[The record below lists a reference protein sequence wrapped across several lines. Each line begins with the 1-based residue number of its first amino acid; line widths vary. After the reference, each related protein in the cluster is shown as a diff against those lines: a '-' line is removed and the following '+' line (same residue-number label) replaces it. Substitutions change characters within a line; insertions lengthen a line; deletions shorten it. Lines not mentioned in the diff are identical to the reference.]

1 LNGYSSD
8 PCYRGA
14 ALSDPTPESPSLAP
28 SPGSPAVA
36 GFLSFLFPGLGQLY
50 VRRRRAAAVFAVPV
64 LALTAL
70 VAVQSLGGI
79 QYFAAQLI
87 DPTFALAALIV
98 LSSLGLW
105 RLISI
110 GHAALIAEPP
120 GRRMRPQ
127 VVMVMVIL
135 GLAVVIPHG
144 VASYYAWSFYDAGK
158 QIFQAD
164 ALVPAASP
172 GPLMSAGTTA
182 VTSPSP
188 SDNGTFETPA
198 TALPSPT
205 ADRVTFLLTGV
216 DSGHDRA
223 HALTDTMLVAS
234 IDRQT
239 KKAVMLSIP
248 RDISNFPLYSGGKFR
263 GKINSLMSAA
273 GNDPKRFPDGP
284 VLTLT
289 REIGYLIGVPINYYA
304 AINLDGFQKMV
315 DLVGGV
321 DIVNPK
327 QIDDP
332 RYDWFDGTSGYKL
345 SPGPHHLNGRNAL
358 AYVRSRQ
365 GVGDSDFTR
374 AARQQQVLVALRA
387 KLGTAALLE
396 KLPDLLKVA
405 AKTIRTDFPPG
416 QVRDYLELAN
426 EVSDTAIVRH
436 VLGPPYAVHPPTGK
450 TGGIYTLVFDFKRL
464 SKLSIKLF
472 GDDSSYKTGA
482 PGSAPT
488 VPK

>member
-1 LNGYSSD
+1 M
-8 PCYRGA
+8 
-14 ALSDPTPESPSLAP
+14 
-28 SPGSPAVA
+28 V
-36 GFLSFLFPGLGQLY
+36 
-50 VRRRRAAAVFAVPV
+50 V
-64 LALTAL
+64 L
-70 VAVQSLGGI
+70 
-79 QYFAAQLI
+79 
-87 DPTFALAALIV
+87 
-98 LSSLGLW
+98 
-105 RLISI
+105 
-110 GHAALIAEPP
+110 
-120 GRRMRPQ
+120 
-127 VVMVMVIL
+127 IL

-144 VASYYAWSFYDAGK
+144 VASYYAWSFYDAGT

-164 ALVPAASP
+164 APAPATSP
-172 GPLMSAGTTA
+172 GPLSSASATPGA
-182 VTSPSP
+182 SPSP
-188 SDNGTFETPA
+188 SDNGTFVAPP

-234 IDRQT
+234 VDRQT
-239 KKAVMLSIP
+239 KQAVMLSIP
-248 RDISNFPLYSGGKFR
+248 RDISNFPLYSGGRFR
-263 GKINSLMSAA
+263 GKINSLMTAA

-321 DIVNPK
+321 DIDNPK
-327 QIDDP
+327 SDQRPALRLVRRHLRVHDCRPDTITSMA
-332 RYDWFDGTSGYKL
+332 GT
-345 SPGPHHLNGRNAL
+345 AL

-365 GVGDSDFTR
+365 GAGDSDFTR

-416 QVRDYLELAN
+416 QVREYLELAN
-426 EVSDTAIVRH
+426 DVSDTSIERH
-436 VLGPPYAVHPPTGK
+436 VLGPPYAVHPPNNT
-450 TGGIYTLVFDFKRL
+450 TGGIYTLAFDFKRL
-464 SKLSIKLF
+464 AKLSIKLF
-472 GDDSSYKTGA
+472 GDDSAYKSAPAVGAGGPEVTEVA
-482 PGSAPT
+482 PGSRRGS
-488 VPK
+488 VR

>member
-1 LNGYSSD
+1 M
-8 PCYRGA
+8 
-14 ALSDPTPESPSLAP
+14 AP
-28 SPGSPAVA
+28 P
-36 GFLSFLFPGLGQLY
+36 
-50 VRRRRAAAVFAVPV
+50 
-64 LALTAL
+64 
-70 VAVQSLGGI
+70 
-79 QYFAAQLI
+79 
-87 DPTFALAALIV
+87 
-98 LSSLGLW
+98 
-105 RLISI
+105 
-110 GHAALIAEPP
+110 
-120 GRRMRPQ
+120 
-127 VVMVMVIL
+127 
-135 GLAVVIPHG
+135 
-144 VASYYAWSFYDAGK
+144 
-158 QIFQAD
+158 
-164 ALVPAASP
+164 
-172 GPLMSAGTTA
+172 
-182 VTSPSP
+182 
-188 SDNGTFETPA
+188 

-234 IDRQT
+234 VDRQT
-239 KKAVMLSIP
+239 KQAVMLSIP
-248 RDISNFPLYSGGKFR
+248 RDISNFPLYSGGRFR

-321 DIVNPK
+321 DIDNPK
-327 QIDDP
+327 WINDP
-332 RYDWFDGTSGYKL
+332 LYDWFDGTSGFKL
-345 SPGPHHLNGRNAL
+345 SPGHHHLDGRNAL

-416 QVRDYLELAN
+416 EVREYLELAN
-426 EVSDTAIVRH
+426 DVSDKSIERH
-436 VLGPPYAVHPPTGK
+436 VLGPPYAVHPPNST
-450 TGGIYTLVFDFKRL
+450 TGGTYTLAFDFKKL

-472 GDDSSYKTGA
+472 GDDSAYKSGP
-482 PGSAPT
+482 PGSAPA